1 MIASPTLDE
10 LAVDVGWSILWA
22 RAAGYRVAPYYG
34 PLLDSRDGVLCPLE
48 AVAGKQLG
56 EAALALALG
65 LPENVVWEFTL
76 GVDGGVDNFGHH
88 VRPAAELG
96 RRFRAELL
104 GGSS

>member
-10 LAVDVGWSILWA
+10 LGVDVGWSILWA

-48 AVAGKQLG
+48 ALAGRQLG
-56 EAALALALG
+56 ASGLAAALR
-65 LPENVVWEFTL
+65 LPLEIVWDFTI
-76 GVDGGVDNFGHH
+76 GFDGGAICTATTAVD
-88 VRPAAELG
+88 LG